1 MVAWWPLDDATNQT
15 AVLELVGAHQ
25 GVTRNSAGTVTP
37 IGTPGLWSLP
47 GPALPGVLPVVVDP
61 ATSPPRGALLISSAY
76 VEVPHHPVLNIGS
89 NGWTATLW
97 AWPSPGS
104 GASQPLMEKFDVA
117 TTNGY
122 SLYLEAL
129 GGGIFQLK
137 LNLNGTIVAGPT
149 LTASSTG
156 SDWRFIMARV
166 SAAGQVELGVC
177 DMAGTCTNS
186 PAVTVSNFVTTNT
199 APLWLGRSLAVT
211 GGAAVLYAVRVA
223 LDEVEMFDRALTASE
238 LQSIYNAEVAGGRKC
253 EPSSGVAELCVVK
266 FEDLNG
272 DGVRD
277 AGEPGLAGWSFVV
290 SPAPL
295 GLGTNVVTTL
305 KDGGICFAVSA
316 PGTYTIAEL
325 GQPGWTPTTLST
337 QVVTVVPGQPVQVIF
352 GNQRTG
358 LVEICGMKFWDADGD
373 GRLGTGEPG
382 LANWVIEVL
391 DASGNVVGQAVTDTN
406 GQYCIAVP
414 PGTYTVS
421 EQQQSGWVATTPASV
436 TVTVPPAALN
446 VNFGNRRAVGE
457 VCVLKFHDLNQ
468 NGVQDAGEPGL
479 AGWSFVVSPPPLGLG
494 TNVVTTLSGGGVC
507 FGVSAPGTYTI
518 TELGQPGWTPTTPT
532 TQTVTVQP
540 GQAVS
545 LTFGNSECI
554 PPPPGMTV
562 WWPLDEIS
570 GATSIVDVKG
580 GNTGTPL
587 AGPVGSGAGPNAT
600 AGMVGGALYFY
611 SQSSYVVVPNSPS
624 LNFGTND
631 FAIDAWVKPD
641 QVGPS
646 LYQPIVDKT
655 EAVSGGSGFKGYRL
669 YIKNGY
675 LILDLSDG
683 VTTASP
689 FIPLYQPYGSW
700 LLIFVQRSGPN
711 AVWFFV
717 YNITAGV
724 GSNGG
729 LSVPTMDIDNNGDL
743 LVGGLK
749 GFGLPSQPGIGGITI
764 DELEIYNRSLSP
776 DERTAIY
783 NAGSAGKCRPQHG
796 QICVLKFHDLNQN
809 GVRDAGEPAL
819 PGWTIQIKDSAGN
832 VIQSIVT
839 ATNPV
844 CVSVPAGVYQVS
856 EVLPPPIGVW
866 LPWTPTVPP
875 SGIYSNVTVLP
886 GQSVTLM
893 FGNRKMIKVFNPV
906 LVPSPLRVILR
917 MTAEPGEWYQLQYSE
932 TLGEGAVWRDWG
944 DPVQA
949 TEPEVRFE
957 VPVTSDQRQLYFRG
971 IEKKDIRRGF

>member
-1 MVAWWPLDDATNQT
+1 MPGKVGTGALWFHLSFIEVLPSPDLDFTSDFSIDAWIRVNDCGSSGSGNPAPIVDKWDPITQTGFSFFVDQPSPGTGFLKLQLNNALFTSAASLPTSGAPLTNTGPWANIGPWVHVAVTVDRTAGVGTFYINGSPAGSFAPPSGGITNALPLWIGEIRVPGVRCPIAIDELELFNRALTPQEVQALYAADSAGKCRCAMVSDGSIVCQTNGTFSYTATLTNGSSAVVTGIQLIAPAGITVTPASIPTTLSPGQSITGTVTLGGSNAVPGATVCLQVVLTTQGKVVCEVPHCITLPDCAGQPCFQPPSGMVAWWPLDDATNQT

-76 VEVPHHPVLNIGS
+76 VEVPHHPALNIGS
-89 NGWTATLW
+89 NGWTVTLW

-129 GGGIFQLK
+129 GGGLFQLK
-137 LNLNGTIVAGPT
+137 LNLNGAIVAGPT
-149 LTASSTG
+149 FTASSTG
-156 SDWRFIMARV
+156 SDWRFITARV

-177 DMAGTCTNS
+177 DMAGNCTNS
-186 PAVTVSNFVTTNT
+186 PAVTISNFVTTDT

-272 DGVRD
+272 DGVPD

-358 LVEICGMKFWDADGD
+358 LVEICGMKFLDADGD
-373 GRLGTGEPG
+373 GKLGTGEPG

-468 NGVQDAGEPGL
+468 NGV
-479 AGWSFVVSPPPLGLG
+479 
-494 TNVVTTLSGGGVC
+494 
-507 FGVSAPGTYTI
+507 
-518 TELGQPGWTPTTPT
+518 
-532 TQTVTVQP
+532 
-540 GQAVS
+540 
-545 LTFGNSECI
+545 
-554 PPPPGMTV
+554 
-562 WWPLDEIS
+562 
-570 GATSIVDVKG
+570 
-580 GNTGTPL
+580 
-587 AGPVGSGAGPNAT
+587 
-600 AGMVGGALYFY
+600 
-611 SQSSYVVVPNSPS
+611 
-624 LNFGTND
+624 
-631 FAIDAWVKPD
+631 
-641 QVGPS
+641 
-646 LYQPIVDKT
+646 
-655 EAVSGGSGFKGYRL
+655 
-669 YIKNGY
+669 
-675 LILDLSDG
+675 
-683 VTTASP
+683 
-689 FIPLYQPYGSW
+689 
-700 LLIFVQRSGPN
+700 
-711 AVWFFV
+711 
-717 YNITAGV
+717 
-724 GSNGG
+724 
-729 LSVPTMDIDNNGDL
+729 
-743 LVGGLK
+743 
-749 GFGLPSQPGIGGITI
+749 
-764 DELEIYNRSLSP
+764 
-776 DERTAIY
+776 
-783 NAGSAGKCRPQHG
+783 
-796 QICVLKFHDLNQN
+796 
-809 GVRDAGEPAL
+809 RDAGEPAL

-844 CVSVPAGVYQVS
+844 CVSVPSGVYQVS

-875 SGIYSNVTVLP
+875 SGTYSNVTVLP